1 MVALVAAVLA
11 MAGAWY
17 WHEGGKRQETDNA
30 YVNARIVQ
38 VSSLVMGQVTA
49 VPIQENEY
57 VHKADVL
64 FEVDRRPFEAALAES
79 EGKLRQAEQGNRQD
93 SPRPGR
99 RRTSPTPRRTCGART
114 SSSGRTSCRSRRPTT
129 RRRV

>member
-49 VPIQENEY
+49 VPIHENEY
-57 VHKADVL
+57 VHKGDVL

-93 SPRPGR
+93 SSELLATQADTARQAADLANAEANL
-99 RRTSPTPRRTCGART
+99 RRTDELVR
-114 SSSGRTSCRSRRPTT
+114 
-129 RRRV
+129 